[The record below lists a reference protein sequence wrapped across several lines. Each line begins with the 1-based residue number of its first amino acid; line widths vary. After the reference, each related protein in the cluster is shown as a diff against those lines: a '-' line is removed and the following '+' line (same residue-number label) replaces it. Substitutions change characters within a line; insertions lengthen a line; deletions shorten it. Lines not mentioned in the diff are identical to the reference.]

1 MIMQQGEDGEGEEG
15 GSERVEGEGGEEDWV
30 AAAPEN
36 ASLVVQVTHNAAM
49 RAAPR
54 RNQK

>member
-30 AAAPEN
+30 TGGQQQHQGMPAW
-36 ASLVVQVTHNAAM
+36 SSM
-49 RAAPR
+49 
-54 RNQK
+54 